1 MNSRATGQGIS
12 GGRKWTPISS
22 AYILLPRDG
31 RAPGGCR
38 GLISSKGLF
47 FWSKRWMSLERVK
60 GKEIEK
66 LNWSMTAERAQQKAS
81 HGVKS

>member
-1 MNSRATGQGIS
+1 MVGLQEDAEVL
-12 GGRKWTPISS
+12 S
-22 AYILLPRDG
+22 AAKDY
-31 RAPGGCR
+31 
-38 GLISSKGLF
+38 F